1 MSDDGNAVESGR
13 SNMKTTQDALRENKS
28 QSNTNSRRESN
39 ANYYNVNS
47 GAKKNLDNDDKAT
60 TKTVKTVKK

>member
-39 ANYYNVNS
+39 ANITM
-47 GAKKNLDNDDKAT
+47 LT
-60 TKTVKTVKK
+60 QEPRKTLTMTIRLLLKQ